1 MVTKL
6 IFLSMAAIDH
16 KKAEKYQ
23 WLPSELFPLLTHRI
37 AASGRPDDGDEFSF
51 VQGKRDVCEGGRL
64 DRKSVV

>member
-37 AASGRPDDGDEFSF
+37 AASGRPDDGDELSF
-51 VQGKRDVCEGGRL
+51 VQ
-64 DRKSVV
+64 